1 MLYLSIILFILCKYY
16 CYLLKESI
24 MSDQKEDIKPV
35 TPYVTPKPIKMIQDF
50 LGPINTLYLA
60 PASVAVVFD
69 LLSPWGPFLLI
80 ASIIT
85 GLFVLYSIIF
95 RNKLNAKGQKLTKS
109 KMFAFGLLAF
119 LVFSG
124 SATANFSHKD
134 EGGVLANWVPNIK
147 KWQDAYLVS
156 IKKDTEEINKKVDKT
171 NALLAQMLDGWRPQ
185 LEKPLVEEI
194 PQYAKLKTNEKN
206 ALLLF
211 TKKVGTNGIKKYKGL
226 IKATN
231 NYIENPTSEKALE
244 VADHFKYV
252 VRVNGKD
259 IEDTKT
265 KKLIMSLFLSPETY
279 DYLMGIGSVPEDTA
293 LLDKFNI
300 DISKPVEGQLEDP
313 LGDYLK
319 KMELENGIIPEQQV
333 VIPKEEKVGEKSKLD
348 GAPVKKKNVN
358 QISSSHRFI

>member
-1 MLYLSIILFILCKYY
+1 MSAPNESV
-16 CYLLKESI
+16 KE
-24 MSDQKEDIKPV
+24 EIKPV
-35 TPYVTPKPIKMIQDF
+35 VPYVTPKPIKMIQDF

-60 PASVAVVFD
+60 PASVAVAFD

-85 GLFVLYSIIF
+85 GLFVLYSVIF
-95 RNKLNAKGQKLTKS
+95 RNKLNAKGQKLTKT
-109 KMFAFGLLAF
+109 KIFAFGLLAF

-134 EGGVLANWVPNIK
+134 DGGALANWVPKIK

-156 IKKDTEEINKKVDKT
+156 IKDDTETIKKSAQEINNKVDKT
-171 NALLAQMLDGWRPQ
+171 NILLAQMLDGWRPQ

-194 PQYAKLKTNEKN
+194 PHYAKLKEHEKN

-231 NYIENPTSEKALE
+231 NYIENPTVDSAQE
-244 VADHFKYV
+244 VASHFKYV

-279 DYLMGIGSVPEDTA
+279 DYLMGIGSLPKDTS
-293 LLDKFNI
+293 LLEKFEI
-300 DISKPVEGQLEDP
+300 DINKPVENQINDP
-313 LGDYLK
+313 LGDFLQ
-319 KMELENGIIPEQQV
+319 KMELENGTPPEQQV
-333 VIPKEEKVGEKSKLD
+333 VIPKEEKIGEKSKLE
-348 GAPVKKKNVN
+348 GSPVKKKANSH